1 MPNIV
6 DLTVSEF
13 LRQLAAEQPTP
24 GGGSAAALAGALGA
38 GLVCMVCVY
47 TIGRERY
54 RDVDDRARRLLAR
67 AQELQR
73 DFERAT
79 VADAAAYQRF
89 ADAQR
94 LPRDTHGQ
102 RSARSAAIQQAL
114 RDSTDVP
121 LDVAAAAG
129 ELVGLA
135 HLTAEIGNESLISD
149 AAVAASL
156 AFAAFQSARLN
167 VELNAAGIADQAFAH
182 AARDRLALTGRA
194 EHLELIVHSIY
205 RLIPCRTS

>member
-1 MPNIV
+1 MPGIV

-24 GGGSAAALAGALGA
+24 GGGSVAALAGALGA

-47 TIGRERY
+47 TIARERY

-67 AQELQR
+67 ASELQG

-79 VADAAAYQRF
+79 EADAAAYQSF
-89 ADAQR
+89 ADARR
-94 LPRDTHGQ
+94 LPRDSEGQ
-102 RSARSAAIQQAL
+102 RAARSAAMQQAL

-135 HLTAEIGNESLISD
+135 HVAAEIGNESLISD

-156 AFAAFQSARLN
+156 AFAAFQSARVN
-167 VELNAAGIADQAFAH
+167 VELNAAGITDPAYAQAAH
-182 AARDRLALTGRA
+182 ERLALAGRA
-194 EHLELIVHSIY
+194 EDLDLVVRSTH